1 MAKRKFKNEKFNDQ
15 VPKINK
21 KFEAVTNVATSTTE
35 IIVYGDIGDS
45 WWGDSISASDI
56 DRALKD
62 VKTDNIT
69 VRINSP
75 GGNAFDGITIYNR
88 LKDHSAKVKVIVDGW
103 ACSAAS
109 IIAMSADELVM
120 NTGSM
125 LMIHQAS
132 IGIYGNKDE
141 LEKEAELL
149 GKLDSNLVDIY
160 MTKALVDRKEIEQM
174 VKNETWFTAEEA
186 IAIGFAT
193 SVEDAHEGTTNQD
206 AEAFKNSVLARF
218 KKEPQQPAASAT
230 TNNILANFK
239 RNSNE

>member
-21 KFEAVTNVATSTTE
+21 KFAAVTNAATSTTE
-35 IIVYGDIGDS
+35 IIIYGDIGDS

-56 DRALKD
+56 DQALKN

-88 LKDHSAKVKVIVDGW
+88 LKDHPAKVKVIVDGW

-109 IIAMSADELVM
+109 IISMSADELIM

-132 IGIYGNKDE
+132 IGIYGNKEE

-186 IAIGFAT
+186 IAIGFAS
-193 SVEDAHEGTTNQD
+193 SVGDTNEDTANQD
-206 AEAFKNSVLARF
+206 AEAFKNSVLSRF
-218 KKEPQQPAASAT
+218 KKEAQQPAASAT
-230 TNNILANFK
+230 TNSILANFK
-239 RNSNE
+239 RNSTE

>member
-193 SVEDAHEGTTNQD
+193 SVEDTNEDTTNQG